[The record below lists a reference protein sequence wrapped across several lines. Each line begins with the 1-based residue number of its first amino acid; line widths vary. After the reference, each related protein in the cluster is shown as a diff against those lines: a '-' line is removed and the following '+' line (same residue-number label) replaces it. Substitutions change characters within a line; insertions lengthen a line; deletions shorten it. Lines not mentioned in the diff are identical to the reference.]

1 MNNSPAG
8 RLPRFLRN
16 EPGYGSDSKLIA
28 VAACTQNMEAQES
41 LKHIEILGLR
51 GFAISQRLELAVPN
65 GKSEAG

>member
-1 MNNSPAG
+1 
-8 RLPRFLRN
+8 
-16 EPGYGSDSKLIA
+16 
-28 VAACTQNMEAQES
+28 MEAQES